1 MKVEQVVRASLSC
14 MRRKKLLCIPWRKN
28 KLLLMIYHAI
38 PRSRSHI
45 IFNHMKH

>member
-14 MRRKKLLCIPWRKN
+14 MRRKKLLCIPGRTN
-28 KLLLMIYHAI
+28 KLLLMIYQI
-38 PRSRSHI
+38 LPKSWSHM